1 MILLPVRILTDSGC
15 DLPLHYL
22 EENHVTL
29 FPLKVLLNNQEYE
42 DLLTIESKTIFNA
55 IRSGQVPKTS
65 QVSPVLF
72 EESFT
77 DMALHNEDGIYIAF
91 SSQLSGTYQTA
102 VMMYEQ
108 VKEKYPDFNLTIID
122 SKCASLGCGL
132 IVREAVRLSNDG
144 AAHEEIVKRANFL
157 SSHMEHLFTV
167 EDLDYLAKGGRV
179 SKASAFLG
187 GLLNIKPLLNVEDGK
202 LVPIE
207 KIRGKKKLMN
217 RIIEVMKERGVR
229 FEEQTVG
236 ISHADDEKTAL
247 EMKQL
252 IQTELH
258 AKEVTI
264 TEIGGVIGSHTG
276 PGTIAIFFLNEL
288 PSN

>member
-1 MILLPVRILTDSGC
+1 MLLLPVRILADSGC

-29 FPLKVLLNNQEYE
+29 FPLKVLLNDHEYE
-42 DLLTIESKTIFNA
+42 DFITIESKTIFNA

-65 QVSPVLF
+65 QVSPLTF
-72 EESFT
+72 EETFT
-77 DMALHNEDGIYIAF
+77 DLAIHNEEGIYIAF

-102 VMMYEQ
+102 VMIYDQ
-108 VKEKYPDFNLTIID
+108 VKEKYPDFKLTIID

-132 IVREAVRLSNDG
+132 IVREAIRLSNEG
-144 AAHEEIVKRANFL
+144 ATHEDIVKRAHFL

-187 GLLNIKPLLNVEDGK
+187 GLLNIKPLLNVEDGN
-202 LVPIE
+202 LVPLE
-207 KIRGKKKLMN
+207 KIRGKKKLQH
-217 RIIEVMKERGVR
+217 RIIEVMKERGVQ
-229 FEEQTVG
+229 FEEQIVG

-252 IQTELH
+252 IETEFH
-258 AKEVTI
+258 AKEIFI
-264 TEIGGVIGSHTG
+264 TDIGAVIGAHTG